1 MMLNPLE
8 RWPPLSTKTPA
19 KPSERMVVEGVRLE
33 SIDINELGRKKQ
45 WQCGFGCHGA
55 QPKGPVASIQTFIR
69 ESQ

>member
-1 MMLNPLE
+1 
-8 RWPPLSTKTPA
+8 
-19 KPSERMVVEGVRLE
+19 MVVEGVRLE